1 MEILEFVSWLT
12 AIAGP
17 LFYGLAATLS
27 FFFYVKAK
35 KKGFAVIGASFLV
48 SFAGYF
54 LGIAVQS
61 YLLGSSVSAF
71 GLLAAYNF
79 AVFAAVSVLIIV
91 GLVLLYLEIKP
102 KPGLTNG

>member
-1 MEILEFVSWLT
+1 MEILEFVSWLM
-12 AIAGP
+12 AIVGP
-17 LFYGLAATLS
+17 LFYGLAAALS
-27 FFFYVKAK
+27 FFFYAKVK

-54 LGIAVQS
+54 LGIAFQS
-61 YLLGSSVSAF
+61 YLLGSVATF

-91 GLVLLYLEIKP
+91 GLVLLYWEIKP
-102 KPGLTNG
+102 KPVLTNG